1 MARADNAITVE
12 GLREL
17 RAALRK
23 ADGEMHKM
31 LRAAQNDA
39 AQIVVNRAKPKVPAR
54 SGRAR
59 NSIRTASTQ
68 TATRVKAGSKRAPYY
83 AWLDFGGRVGRKKSV
98 KRPFLKS
105 GRYIFPAYSETK
117 DKVEDMLVKRL
128 TDVCKEGGLL

>member
-1 MARADNAITVE
+1 VARADNAITVE

-23 ADGEMHKM
+23 TDGDMHKM
-31 LRAAQNDA
+31 LRVAQNDA

-117 DKVEDMLVKRL
+117 DRVEDMLVKRL

>member
-23 ADGEMHKM
+23 TDGDMHKM
-31 LRAAQNDA
+31 LRVAQNDA

-117 DKVEDMLVKRL
+117 DRVEDMLVKRL